1 MRVYEEVS
9 KSSRQKENEKY
20 FLEQF
25 QLSVETDPGLLRL
38 VIGLGISVK
47 TKGLK
52 TYILTYLRL

>member
-9 KSSRQKENEKY
+9 KSSRLKENEKY

-25 QLSVETDPGLLRL
+25 QLSVETDPGLLRF

-52 TYILTYLRL
+52 T